1 MTDPSRFFEQAPGTH
16 PPARTCAGHRRQ
28 NMIHRHESI
37 SRDFG
42 GIIVEITPIVIE
54 EEARSPLEGDIS
66 NLRSDAHRLQTIRNI
81 RRKAGE

>member
-1 MTDPSRFFEQAPGTH
+1 MTDSSVFFEQAPGTI
-16 PPARTCAGHRRQ
+16 PPVRTCAEHRRQ

-54 EEARSPLEGDIS
+54 DEARFPLEGDIS
-66 NLRSDAHRLQTIRNI
+66 NLRLDVHKLQTIRNI
-81 RRKAGE
+81 RRRAGQ

>member
-1 MTDPSRFFEQAPGTH
+1 MTDPSVFFEQAPGTI
-16 PPARTCAGHRRQ
+16 PPVRTCAEHRRQ
-28 NMIHRHESI
+28 SMIHRHESI

-66 NLRSDAHRLQTIRNI
+66 NLRSDSHRLLTVQNI
-81 RRKAGE
+81 RRAAE

>member
-1 MTDPSRFFEQAPGTH
+1 
-16 PPARTCAGHRRQ
+16 
-28 NMIHRHESI
+28 MIHRHESI

-81 RRKAGE
+81 RRKVGE